1 MGETDISK
9 LLSSIVNYEHDPDVE
24 VGAKWDPQSIQ
35 RLINDVMAMHMDP
48 PVLKHRKE
56 LRGRG
61 IRVVFYLDQG
71 KNWGDSAPKDEQM
84 DEIQEWCVN
93 ADCGKRISFD
103 TFYFKNEEAYLMFSL
118 RWQ

>member
-9 LLSSIVNYEHDPDVE
+9 ILSSIVNYKHDPDVD

-35 RLINDVMAMHMDP
+35 RLINDVMAMHMPDP
-48 PVLKHRKE
+48 ALKYRKQV
-56 LRGRG
+56 RARG
-61 IRVVFYLDQG
+61 IRVTFYLDQG
-71 KNWGDSAPKDEQM
+71 AIWGESAPKDEHM
-84 DEIQEWCVN
+84 DAIQQWCMDT
-93 ADCGKRISFD
+93 DCGKRISFD